1 MKNAS
6 DFLHQLQHD
15 SVFIR
20 NAKSC
25 NTDEERRNLLVKEAF
40 AFTPEELEAA
50 VKCLS
55 FFDQGKKSKND
66 GNARKSKRYDVFL
79 GISELDGKPVNQ
91 AVMVDIS
98 SWGAKIESQ
107 IPLKPDSTVEF
118 TILLKNDKGQKQKY
132 RLSGK
137 VLWASQAPISKR
149 NQAGLRFHNSLGQMQ
164 DQGKLSLERF
174 QNAINT
180 RHKDI
185 AEKEFLS
192 IREFADMVGVH
203 WFTVWRWTVE
213 RRIQFKQVKTGCK
226 ILIPKSE
233 LVQFQSA

>member
-6 DFLHQLQHD
+6 DFLNKLQND
-15 SVFIR
+15 SVFIKG
-20 NAKSC
+20 AKACSS
-25 NTDEERRNLLVKEAF
+25 DEERKSFLINEGFSFK
-40 AFTPEELEAA
+40 PDELEAA

-55 FFDQGKKSKND
+55 FFDQAKQSEGN
-66 GNARKSKRYDVFL
+66 GNARKNKRYDVFL
-79 GISELDGKPVNQ
+79 GISELDGKPINQ
-91 AVMVDIS
+91 AIMVDIS

-107 IPLKPDSTVEF
+107 IPLKPDSSVEF
-118 TILLKNDKGQKQKY
+118 TIALTGEDGRKQKY
-132 RLSGK
+132 RLTGK
-137 VLWASQAPISKR
+137 VLWARKVPVSRR
-149 NQAGLRFHNSLGQMQ
+149 NQAGLRFHNSLEQLQ
-164 DQGKLSLERF
+164 DQGKFSLEKF
-174 QNAINT
+174 QTTVNN
-180 RHKDI
+180 RQKDI

-233 LVQFQSA
+233 LVQFANA

>member
-6 DFLHQLQHD
+6 VFLHKLQND
-15 SVFIR
+15 SLFIK
-20 NAKSC
+20 NAKACTS
-25 NTDEERRNLLVKEAF
+25 DEERKGLLEKEGF
-40 AFTPEELEAA
+40 AFKPDELEAA

-55 FFDQGKKSKND
+55 FFDHSRQVPES
-66 GNARKSKRYDVFL
+66 GNARKNKRYDVFL
-79 GISELDGKPVNQ
+79 GISELDGKPINQ
-91 AVMVDIS
+91 AIMVDIS

-107 IPLKPDSTVEF
+107 IPLKPDSSVEF
-118 TILLKNDKGQKQKY
+118 TIALTGEKGRKQKY
-132 RLSGK
+132 RLAGK
-137 VLWASQAPISKR
+137 VLWASQVPVSKR
-149 NQAGLRFHNSLGQMQ
+149 TQAGLRFNNSIEQMQ
-164 DQGKLSLERF
+164 DQGNFSVDKLQAAVS
-174 QNAINT
+174 T

-233 LVQFQSA
+233 LMQFANA